1 MNPPRQMPYGF
12 EQDASTLCQLDL
24 MKKYRCTQNQVHRWR
39 KELGVDTMR
48 RHRVPVVQLDRNTD
62 EIIARYKSLV
72 DAAKAVDGDYQN
84 INCAARGIY
93 KQAYGFKWRFDIAN

>member
-1 MNPPRQMPYGF
+1 
-12 EQDASTLCQLDL
+12 

-39 KELGVDTMR
+39 VELGVDTMR
-48 RHRVPVVQLDRNTD
+48 RHRVPVVQLDLYT
-62 EIIARYKSLV
+62 EKIIASYKSLL

-84 INCAARGIY
+84 IHCAAKGIY

>member
-1 MNPPRQMPYGF
+1 
-12 EQDASTLCQLDL
+12 

-48 RHRVPVVQLDRNTD
+48 RRRVPVVQLDLYT
-62 EIIARYKSLV
+62 EKIIASYKSLL

-84 INCAARGIY
+84 INCAAKGIY